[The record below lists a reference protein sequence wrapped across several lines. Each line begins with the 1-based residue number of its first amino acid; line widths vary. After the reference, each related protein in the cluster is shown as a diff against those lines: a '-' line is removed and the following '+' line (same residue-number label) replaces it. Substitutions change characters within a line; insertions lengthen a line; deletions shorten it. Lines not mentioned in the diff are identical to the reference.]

1 LNSYGQKLT
10 GLTMNIRQKIGI
22 AVLDVL
28 VLIELG
34 ISIYR
39 ANMTPDLF
47 TLIFVKTFF
56 VLVIPT
62 LVVAR
67 IVIKRLRTVESSPSL

>member
-1 LNSYGQKLT
+1 M
-10 GLTMNIRQKIGI
+10 MNTRQKIG
-22 AVLDVL
+22 VVVVDVL

-39 ANMTPDLF
+39 ANKNPDLF
-47 TLIFVKTFF
+47 TPIFIKTFF

-62 LVVAR
+62 LILAR
-67 IVIKRLRTVESSPSL
+67 IVIKRLRTIESSPSL

>member
-1 LNSYGQKLT
+1 
-10 GLTMNIRQKIGI
+10 MNTRQKIGV

-34 ISIYR
+34 ISMYW
-39 ANMTPDLF
+39 ANKTPDLL
-47 TLIFVKTFF
+47 TPIFIKTFF

-62 LVVAR
+62 LILAR
-67 IVIKRLRTVESSPSL
+67 IVIKRLRTIESSPSL

>member
-1 LNSYGQKLT
+1 
-10 GLTMNIRQKIGI
+10 MNIQQKIGV

-34 ISIYR
+34 ISMYR
-39 ANMTPDLF
+39 ANQTPDLF
-47 TLIFVKTFF
+47 TLIFIKTFF

-67 IVIKRLRTVESSPSL
+67 IVIKRLRTIESLPSV

>member
-1 LNSYGQKLT
+1 
-10 GLTMNIRQKIGI
+10 MNIRQKIGVVI
-22 AVLDVL
+22 LDVL

-39 ANMTPDLF
+39 ANKTPDLF
-47 TLIFVKTFF
+47 TPIFVKTFF

-62 LVVAR
+62 LILAR
-67 IVIKRLRTVESSPSL
+67 IVIKRLRTVESSPGL